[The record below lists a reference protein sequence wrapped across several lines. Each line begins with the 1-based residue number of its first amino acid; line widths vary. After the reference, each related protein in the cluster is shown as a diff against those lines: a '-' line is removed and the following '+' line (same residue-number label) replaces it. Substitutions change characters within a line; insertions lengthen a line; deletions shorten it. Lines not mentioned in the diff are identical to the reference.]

1 MSKVIWTQTALDD
14 LADIKQYIARD
25 SIYYAEK
32 FVDDAFQATER
43 LEVFPESGRM
53 VPERF
58 KPDFREIIF
67 GSYRIIYKI
76 IDDDVYIVTMIH
88 GKRNY
93 QPE

>member
-1 MSKVIWTQTALDD
+1 MSKVIWTQNALDD
-14 LADIKQYIARD
+14 LAGIQEYIARD

-32 FVDDAFQATER
+32 FVDDAFSAVER

-53 VPERF
+53 VPERYD
-58 KPDFREIIF
+58 PDFREVIF

-76 IDDDVYIVTMIH
+76 IGGDVYIVTMIH
-88 GKRNY
+88 GMRNY